1 MSIAHCTLAL
11 ASLLTVARAGSAQ
24 DSKSGAVHATIPYF
38 ALGESPLR
46 LTGSARPG
54 VFVSAVGRRAIAM
67 GTEDGRFELW
77 SWPIKWLH
85 DLELSFQVPKY
96 VEPIPGHTI
105 ARRVTERPE
114 GVTIENAYEAF
125 TVRQHI
131 FAPLGEPAVIM
142 LLEVDA
148 VRPLGIIARF
158 TPDIHL
164 AWRCSPALTQASDV
178 PAHMLAAEQ
187 PRLVLAIGGEGERYT
202 AAAWRAACP
211 ISGET

>member
-1 MSIAHCTLAL
+1 M
-11 ASLLTVARAGSAQ
+11 
-24 DSKSGAVHATIPYF
+24 
-38 ALGESPLR
+38 
-46 LTGSARPG
+46 
-54 VFVSAVGRRAIAM
+54 
-67 GTEDGRFELW
+67 
-77 SWPIKWLH
+77 
-85 DLELSFQVPKY
+85 
-96 VEPIPGHTI
+96 
-105 ARRVTERPE
+105 
-114 GVTIENAYEAF
+114 TIENAYEAF

-158 TPDIHL
+158 TPHIHL

-178 PAHMLAAEQ
+178 PAHMLAVEQ

-211 ISGET
+211 ISGVT